1 MALWLTEELYLANKP
16 SVLRLYRHILKELD
30 RGAGGLGLA
39 AREARK
45 RDVRIMFEVAQ
56 QEDSIDNIQ
65 DLANVGTHVLQQ
77 LRKGQLPEVDNLL
90 A

>member
-45 RDVRIMFEVAQ
+45 RDVRIMFEVAE

-65 DLANVGTHVLQQ
+65 DLANVGTNVLQQ
-77 LRKGQLPEVDNLL
+77 LRKGHLPEVNNLL